1 MKKAISYVL
10 SFVLVLM
17 LLSLCLLAIVKST
30 ILDEKYMISKLEEA
44 NYYERMNGEIIEQF
58 KNYTIQSGLSD
69 EVLENLFTEDKLKQD
84 INNVIDSIYT
94 GKELEISTSEIR
106 ENLKEN
112 ILAEVE
118 KEGKTVDFED
128 EAMEE
133 YLKAIESAYESQ
145 VSYSTSTINSIGSTF
160 EKVISLAQTAQ
171 IIVIVVT
178 IVIAVLIIILNI
190 KQIFGLNYLA
200 ISSMATGLFIL
211 IAKFL
216 LGQSTDL
223 KNIMLI
229 NQATSHVIQLVIED
243 LLAKVTIAGV
253 VLLIIGLIF
262 SIIYNLQ
269 NKKYFEKNW
278 IKKLKCEYKNLW
290 YSHLFDI

>member
-112 ILAEVE
+112 ILTEVE

-160 EKVISLAQTAQ
+160 EKVISLAKTAQ

-262 SIIYNLQ
+262 SIIYNLL
-269 NKKYFEKNW
+269 NKKYFEKT
-278 IKKLKCEYKNLW
+278 E
-290 YSHLFDI
+290 

>member
-17 LLSLCLLAIVKST
+17 LLSLCLLTIVKST
-30 ILDEKYMISKLEEA
+30 ILDEKYMISKLEDA

-160 EKVISLAQTAQ
+160 EKVISLAKTAQ

-262 SIIYNLQ
+262 SIIYNLL
-269 NKKYFEKNW
+269 NKKYFEKT
-278 IKKLKCEYKNLW
+278 E
-290 YSHLFDI
+290 

>member
-69 EVLENLFTEDKLKQD
+69 GVLENLFTEDKLKQD
-84 INNVIDSIYT
+84 INNVINSIYT
-94 GKELEISTSEIR
+94 GEALEISTSEIR

-160 EKVISLAQTAQ
+160 GKIISLAKTAQ
-171 IIVIVVT
+171 TILVTVIVVVA
-178 IVIAVLIIILNI
+178 ILLIAINI
-190 KQIFGLNYLA
+190 KVIFGLNYIA
-200 ISSMATGLFIL
+200 ISGMASGLFIL
-211 IAKFL
+211 VSRIML
-216 LGQSTDL
+216 EHSTDL
-223 KNIMLI
+223 KNIMVI
-229 NQATSHVIQLVIED
+229 NQATSNVIQLIIND
-243 LLAKVTIAGV
+243 
-253 VLLIIGLIF
+253 VLTKITIIGVILLVIGLVF
-262 SIIYNLQ
+262 SVIYNLLH
-269 NKKYFEKNW
+269 KKYYEETEK
-278 IKKLKCEYKNLW
+278 
-290 YSHLFDI
+290 

>member
-112 ILAEVE
+112 ILTEVE

-200 ISSMATGLFIL
+200 ISSMASGLFIL

-253 VLLIIGLIF
+253 VLLIIGFIF
-262 SIIYNLQ
+262 SIIYNLL
-269 NKKYFEKNW
+269 NKKYFEKT
-278 IKKLKCEYKNLW
+278 E
-290 YSHLFDI
+290 

>member
-1 MKKAISYVL
+1 MLNTIKEINRNERKSKMKKVISYIL
-10 SFVLVLM
+10 SFILVLM
-17 LLSLCLLAIVKST
+17 LLSLCLLAILKST
-30 ILDEKYMISKLEEA
+30 ILNEEYLISKLEEA

-69 EVLENLFTEDKLKQD
+69 DVLENLFTEDKLKQD
-84 INNVIDSIYT
+84 INNVINSIYT
-94 GKELEISTSEIR
+94 GEALEISTSEIR

-128 EAMEE
+128 EAMVE

-160 EKVISLAQTAQ
+160 EKVIKLAQTAQ
-171 IIVIVVT
+171 IVVIVIT

-200 ISSMATGLFIL
+200 ISSMASGLFIL
-211 IAKFL
+211 LAKLL
-216 LGQSTDL
+216 LGQATDL

-229 NQATSHVIQLVIED
+229 NQATSHVIQLVIQD
-243 LLAKVTIAGV
+243 LLAKVTIAGA
-253 VLLIIGLIF
+253 VLLIIGIIF
-262 SIIYNLQ
+262 SVIYNLFY
-269 NKKYFEKNW
+269 KKFF
-278 IKKLKCEYKNLW
+278 KKAE
-290 YSHLFDI
+290 

>member
-1 MKKAISYVL
+1 MKKAISYIF

-17 LLSLCLLAIVKST
+17 LLFLCLLAIVKST

-69 EVLENLFTEDKLKQD
+69 GVLENLFTEDKLKQD

-94 GKELEISTSEIR
+94 GKELEINTSEIR

-160 EKVISLAQTAQ
+160 EKVISLAKTAQ

-262 SIIYNLQ
+262 SIIYNLL
-269 NKKYFEKNW
+269 NKKYFEKT
-278 IKKLKCEYKNLW
+278 E
-290 YSHLFDI
+290 

>member
-160 EKVISLAQTAQ
+160 EKVISLAKTAQ

-262 SIIYNLQ
+262 SIIYNLL
-269 NKKYFEKNW
+269 NKKYFEKT
-278 IKKLKCEYKNLW
+278 E
-290 YSHLFDI
+290 

>member
-30 ILDEKYMISKLEEA
+30 ILDEKYMISKLEDA

-200 ISSMATGLFIL
+200 ISSMASGLFIL

-262 SIIYNLQ
+262 SIIYNLL
-269 NKKYFEKNW
+269 NKKYFEKT
-278 IKKLKCEYKNLW
+278 E
-290 YSHLFDI
+290 

>member
-1 MKKAISYVL
+1 MKKVISYIL
-10 SFVLVLM
+10 SFILVLM
-17 LLSLCLLAIVKST
+17 LLSLCFLAILKST
-30 ILDEKYMISKLEEA
+30 ILDEKYMTSKLEEA
-44 NYYERMNGEIIEQF
+44 NYYERMNGEIVEQF

-84 INNVIDSIYT
+84 INNVINSIYT
-94 GKELEISTSEIR
+94 GEELEISTSEIR

-133 YLKAIESAYESQ
+133 YLKAIELAYESQ
-145 VSYSTSTINSIGSTF
+145 VSYSTNTINSIGSTF

-200 ISSMATGLFIL
+200 ISSMASGLFIL
-211 IAKFL
+211 LAKLL
-216 LGQSTDL
+216 LGQATDL

-229 NQATSHVIQLVIED
+229 NQATSHVIQLVIQD
-243 LLAKVTIAGV
+243 LLAKVTIAGA
-253 VLLIIGLIF
+253 VLLIIGIIF
-262 SIIYNLQ
+262 SVIYNLFYKQ
-269 NKKYFEKNW
+269 FLKKAE
-278 IKKLKCEYKNLW
+278 
-290 YSHLFDI
+290 

>member
-30 ILDEKYMISKLEEA
+30 ILDEKYMISKLEDA

-145 VSYSTSTINSIGSTF
+145 VSYSTCTINSIGSTF

-200 ISSMATGLFIL
+200 ISSMASGLFIL

-243 LLAKVTIAGV
+243 LLVKVTIAGV

-269 NKKYFEKNW
+269 NKKYFEKN
-278 IKKLKCEYKNLW
+278 
-290 YSHLFDI
+290 

>member
-17 LLSLCLLAIVKST
+17 LLALCLLAIVKST

-133 YLKAIESAYESQ
+133 YLKAIELAYESQ
-145 VSYSTSTINSIGSTF
+145 VSYSTNTINSIGSTF

-200 ISSMATGLFIL
+200 ISSMASGLFIL

-243 LLAKVTIAGV
+243 FLAKVTIAGV

-262 SIIYNLQ
+262 SIIYNLL
-269 NKKYFEKNW
+269 NKKYFEKT
-278 IKKLKCEYKNLW
+278 E
-290 YSHLFDI
+290 

>member
-17 LLSLCLLAIVKST
+17 LLSLCLLTIVKST
-30 ILDEKYMISKLEEA
+30 ILDEKYMISKLEDA

-145 VSYSTSTINSIGSTF
+145 VSYSTNTINSIGSTF

-200 ISSMATGLFIL
+200 ISSMASGLFIL

>member
-30 ILDEKYMISKLEEA
+30 ILDEKYMISKLEDA

-171 IIVIVVT
+171 IIVIAVT

-200 ISSMATGLFIL
+200 ISSMASGLFIL

-262 SIIYNLQ
+262 SIIYNLL
-269 NKKYFEKNW
+269 NKKYFEKT
-278 IKKLKCEYKNLW
+278 E
-290 YSHLFDI
+290 

>member
-17 LLSLCLLAIVKST
+17 LLSLCLLTIVKST
-30 ILDEKYMISKLEEA
+30 ILDEKYMISKLEDA

-145 VSYSTSTINSIGSTF
+145 VSYSTNTINSIGSTF

-200 ISSMATGLFIL
+200 ISSMASGLFIL

-269 NKKYFEKNW
+269 NKKYFEKN
-278 IKKLKCEYKNLW
+278 
-290 YSHLFDI
+290 

>member
-1 MKKAISYVL
+1 MKGKDKMKKAISYVL

-112 ILAEVE
+112 ILTEVE

-200 ISSMATGLFIL
+200 ISSMASGLFIL

-243 LLAKVTIAGV
+243 FLAKVTIAGV

-262 SIIYNLQ
+262 SIIYNLL
-269 NKKYFEKNW
+269 NKKIF
-278 IKKLKCEYKNLW
+278 
-290 YSHLFDI
+290 

>member
-1 MKKAISYVL
+1 MKKVISYVL

-112 ILAEVE
+112 ILTEVE

-200 ISSMATGLFIL
+200 ISSMASGLFIL

-243 LLAKVTIAGV
+243 FLAKVTIAGV

-262 SIIYNLQ
+262 SIIYNLL
-269 NKKYFEKNW
+269 NKKYFEKT
-278 IKKLKCEYKNLW
+278 E
-290 YSHLFDI
+290 

>member
-128 EAMEE
+128 EAMKE
-133 YLKAIESAYESQ
+133 YLKAIELAYESQ

-160 EKVISLAQTAQ
+160 EKVISLAQIVQ

-200 ISSMATGLFIL
+200 ISSMASGLFIL

-243 LLAKVTIAGV
+243 FLAKVTIAGV

-262 SIIYNLQ
+262 SIIYNLL
-269 NKKYFEKNW
+269 NKKIF
-278 IKKLKCEYKNLW
+278 
-290 YSHLFDI
+290 

>member
-1 MKKAISYVL
+1 MKKVISYIL
-10 SFVLVLM
+10 SFILVLM
-17 LLSLCLLAIVKST
+17 LLSLCLLAILKST
-30 ILDEKYMISKLEEA
+30 ILNEEYLISKLEEA

-69 EVLENLFTEDKLKQD
+69 DVLENLFTEDKLKQD

-128 EAMEE
+128 EAMVE

-160 EKVISLAQTAQ
+160 EKIISLAKTAQ
-171 IIVIVVT
+171 TILVTVIVVVA
-178 IVIAVLIIILNI
+178 ILLIAINI
-190 KQIFGLNYLA
+190 KVIFGLNYIA
-200 ISSMATGLFIL
+200 ISGMASGLFIL
-211 IAKFL
+211 VSRIML
-216 LGQSTDL
+216 EHSTDL
-223 KNIMLI
+223 KNIMVI
-229 NQATSHVIQLVIED
+229 NQATSNVIQLIIND
-243 LLAKVTIAGV
+243 
-253 VLLIIGLIF
+253 VLTKITIIGVILLVIGLVF
-262 SIIYNLQ
+262 SVIYNLLH
-269 NKKYFEKNW
+269 KKYYDETEK
-278 IKKLKCEYKNLW
+278 
-290 YSHLFDI
+290 

>member
-30 ILDEKYMISKLEEA
+30 ILDEKYMISKLEDA

-112 ILAEVE
+112 ILTEVE

-200 ISSMATGLFIL
+200 ISSMASGLFIL

-243 LLAKVTIAGV
+243 FLAKVTIAGV

-262 SIIYNLQ
+262 SIIYNLL
-269 NKKYFEKNW
+269 NKKYFEKT
-278 IKKLKCEYKNLW
+278 E
-290 YSHLFDI
+290 

>member
-30 ILDEKYMISKLEEA
+30 ILDEKYMISKLEDA

-200 ISSMATGLFIL
+200 ISSMASGLFIL

-243 LLAKVTIAGV
+243 FLAKVTIAGV

-262 SIIYNLQ
+262 SIIYNLL
-269 NKKYFEKNW
+269 NKKYF
-278 IKKLKCEYKNLW
+278 
-290 YSHLFDI
+290 

>member
-1 MKKAISYVL
+1 MKGKDKMKKAISYVL

-30 ILDEKYMISKLEEA
+30 ILDEKYMISKLEDA

-69 EVLENLFTEDKLKQD
+69 DVLENLFTEDKLKQD
-84 INNVIDSIYT
+84 INNVINSIYT
-94 GKELEISTSEIR
+94 GEALEISTSEIR

-128 EAMEE
+128 EAMVE

-160 EKVISLAQTAQ
+160 EKVISLAQTTQ

-200 ISSMATGLFIL
+200 ISSMASGLFIL

-253 VLLIIGLIF
+253 VLLIIGIIF
-262 SIIYNLQ
+262 SVIYNLFY
-269 NKKYFEKNW
+269 KKFF
-278 IKKLKCEYKNLW
+278 KKAE
-290 YSHLFDI
+290 

>member
-30 ILDEKYMISKLEEA
+30 ILDEKYMISKLEDA

-118 KEGKTVDFED
+118 KEDKTVDFED
-128 EAMEE
+128 EAMKE

-160 EKVISLAQTAQ
+160 EKIISLAKTAQ
-171 IIVIVVT
+171 TILVTVIVVVA
-178 IVIAVLIIILNI
+178 ILLIAINI
-190 KQIFGLNYLA
+190 KVIFGLNYIA
-200 ISSMATGLFIL
+200 ISGMASGLFIL
-211 IAKFL
+211 VSRIML
-216 LGQSTDL
+216 EHSTDL
-223 KNIMLI
+223 KNIMVI
-229 NQATSHVIQLVIED
+229 NQATSNVIQLIIND
-243 LLAKVTIAGV
+243 
-253 VLLIIGLIF
+253 VLTKITIIGVILLVIGLVF
-262 SIIYNLQ
+262 SVIYNLLH
-269 NKKYFEKNW
+269 KKYYDETEK
-278 IKKLKCEYKNLW
+278 
-290 YSHLFDI
+290 

>member
-1 MKKAISYVL
+1 MKKAISYIF

-17 LLSLCLLAIVKST
+17 LLFLCLLAIVKST
-30 ILDEKYMISKLEEA
+30 ILDEKYMLSKLEEA

-106 ENLKEN
+106 ENLQEN

-200 ISSMATGLFIL
+200 ISSMASGLFIL

-269 NKKYFEKNW
+269 NKKYFEKN
-278 IKKLKCEYKNLW
+278 
-290 YSHLFDI
+290 